1 MRDPVTFFV
10 FSGKTAFMPLRYL
23 YGECFKLIDPHP
35 QVQPMQCF
43 YKSCPANMNCGE
55 TIAKRVAFMF
65 DKVFGPD
72 VKMLIAYFKY
82 RDRPK
87 SVRAAIFRRNMGAP
101 KIMVL
106 NHSAFNKCKR
116 EGMVFRWAP
125 SDEYMSLNM
134 STTGGIIPVEN
145 LIRES

>member
-23 YGECFKLIDPHP
+23 YGECFKLIEPHP
-35 QVQPMQCF
+35 QVQPVQCF
-43 YKSCPANMNCGE
+43 YTSCPANMNCGE

-65 DKVFGPD
+65 DKVFGPE
-72 VKMLIAYFKY
+72 VKMLVAYY
-82 RDRPK
+82 RYQDRPN
-87 SVRAAIFRRNMGAP
+87 SVRAAIFQKNLGEP
-101 KIMVL
+101 SVMVL

-116 EGMVFRWAP
+116 EGLVFQWVP
-125 SDEYMSLNM
+125 SDEYMSVGM
-134 STTGGIIPVEN
+134 SVPSGIIPVES